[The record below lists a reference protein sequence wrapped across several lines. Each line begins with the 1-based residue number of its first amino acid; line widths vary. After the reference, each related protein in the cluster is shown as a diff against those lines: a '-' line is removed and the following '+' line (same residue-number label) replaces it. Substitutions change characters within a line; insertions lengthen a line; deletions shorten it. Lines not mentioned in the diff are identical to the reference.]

1 MKRVKAACLFQT
13 IVFVQ
18 KPDCGL
24 EPDVQRQYNREDA
37 EKYKKRLAESG
48 IRYRIVDECEQ
59 PDGSVMLKVRR
70 QYSET
75 AGVGEYM
82 DM

>member
-13 IVFVQ
+13 IVFAQ

-24 EPDVQRQYNREDA
+24 SLEQQRQCNRDDA
-37 EKYKKRLAESG
+37 AKYKNRLVSSG
-48 IRYRIVDECEQ
+48 IRHRIVEETEQ

-70 QYSET
+70 QYSDNT
-75 AGVGEYM
+75 DVGEYI